1 MKKFILLATMLLV
14 GAFVAGAQT
23 TKVSDKVARE
33 GNTFIQQT
41 TRGAS
46 AVSSNDQETSYTW
59 RDSKGNEYPI
69 ILHTYTKGEK
79 AGKET
84 CYVWKVSAKTGK
96 KYKYYIPNGE
106 AIAEQIIKE
115 NL

>member
-1 MKKFILLATMLLV
+1 MKKFILLAIMFLV

-23 TKVSDKVARE
+23 TKVSDNVARE
-33 GNTFIQQT
+33 GKTFIQQT

-46 AVSSNDQETSYTW
+46 TNTDQETSYTW

>member
-1 MKKFILLATMLLV
+1 MAIMLLV

-33 GNTFIQQT
+33 GDTFIQQT

-46 AVSSNDQETSYTW
+46 ANTDQETSYLW

-106 AIAEQIIKE
+106 QIAEQIIEE
-115 NL
+115 NQ

>member
-1 MKKFILLATMLLV
+1 MKKFILLAIMFLV

-23 TKVSDKVARE
+23 TKVSDNVARE
-33 GNTFIQQT
+33 GKTFIQQT

-46 AVSSNDQETSYTW
+46 TNTDQETSYTW

-84 CYVWKVSAKTGK
+84 CYVWKVSTKTGK

>member
-1 MKKFILLATMLLV
+1 MKKTILLALMLLV

-23 TKVSDKVARE
+23 TKVSDNFTRE
-33 GNTFIQQT
+33 GDTFIQKS

-46 AVSSNDQETSYTW
+46 ADQPTGYKW
-59 RDSKGNEYPI
+59 KDSKGEEYQI
-69 ILHTYTKGEK
+69 ILHTITKGEK

-84 CYVWKVSAKTGK
+84 CYVWRTSKKTGK
-96 KYKYYIPNGE
+96 QYKYYLPDGE
-106 AIAEQIIKE
+106 KIAEQIIRE

>member
-1 MKKFILLATMLLV
+1 MKKFILLAIMLLV
-14 GAFVAGAQT
+14 GAFIAGAQT
-23 TKVSDKVARE
+23 TKVSDSDKVARE
-33 GNTFIQQT
+33 GKTFIQQS

-46 AVSSNDQETSYTW
+46 NDDQETSYLW

-69 ILHTYTKGEK
+69 ILHKYSKGEK

>member
-1 MKKFILLATMLLV
+1 MKKFILLAIMFLV

-23 TKVSDKVARE
+23 TKVSDNVARE
-33 GNTFIQQT
+33 GKTFIQQT

-46 AVSSNDQETSYTW
+46 TNTDQETSYTW
-59 RDSKGNEYPI
+59 RDSKGQEYPI